1 MKLTGTRSRSRP
13 IGWIRYW
20 SDPSTSL
27 SKDLTCFMLW
37 DDGCMILWQDSFGV
51 HLAFCHVA
59 LFQRCSHYEMPVSFL
74 SVTVYVSEI
83 AILCPIQC
91 CIHNFM
97 PIFKVRFYDSFLILG
112 VILLPGCCRNSVSFC
127 VVAAMSSS
135 GEREL
140 YNIRNFDGTNFSMWK
155 E

>member
-1 MKLTGTRSRSRP
+1 MKLAGTRSRSGP
-13 IGWIRYW
+13 VQWIRYW

-74 SVTVYVSEI
+74 SVTVYVSDS
-83 AILCPIQC
+83 ASLCPIQS
-91 CIHNFM
+91 INFAYTVLCL
-97 PIFKVRFYDSFLILG
+97 FLGKVL
-112 VILLPGCCRNSVSFC
+112 
-127 VVAAMSSS
+127 
-135 GEREL
+135 
-140 YNIRNFDGTNFSMWK
+140 
-155 E
+155 